1 MWLTDGQVGHRE
13 PSPPRLYARSTCVS
27 VTCGVGASC
36 YGISVRDLL
45 LGSGEGHSRAA
56 VVGRAL
62 LLLGLAVYGW
72 RLARLPIG
80 PAIGDSFLH
89 LVNLPFH
96 EAGHFVFAPLGRFMS
111 VLGGSLMQL
120 LIPAVCAGTLLL
132 QTRDPFG
139 TACCLWWFGESLL
152 DLAPYIADA
161 RALQLVLLGGRT
173 GAEVEGHDWE
183 FLLESMGWLHLDRT
197 LGLATHRF
205 GVLVIVAGIVWAGLV
220 LLAQWPADK
229 EEGV

>member
-1 MWLTDGQVGHRE
+1 MLFVATKNPKTR
-13 PSPPRLYARSTCVS
+13 RSTCVS
-27 VTCGVGASC
+27 TICGVDATC

-45 LGSGEGHSRAA
+45 LGSAEHNSRAA

-62 LLLGLAVYGW
+62 LLLALVVYGL
-72 RLARLPIG
+72 RLARLPVG
-80 PAIGDSFLH
+80 PAIADSFLH

-96 EAGHFVFAPLGRFMS
+96 EAGHFIFAPLGRFMS

-120 LIPAVCAGTLLL
+120 LVPSVCAGTLLL

-139 TACCLWWFGESLL
+139 AACCLWWFGENLL

-183 FLLESMGWLHLDRT
+183 FLLESMGWLHLDQA
-197 LGLATHRF
+197 LGLSAHRV
-205 GVLVIVAGIVWAGLV
+205 GVLVMLAAIIWAGLV
-220 LLAQWPADK
+220 LVAQWPSTND
-229 EEGV
+229 EGV

>member
-1 MWLTDGQVGHRE
+1 MWLTDGQVGQRE

-27 VTCGVGASC
+27 VTCCVGPSC
-36 YGISVRDLL
+36 YGISVQDLL
-45 LGSGEGHSRAA
+45 LGPGEGHSRAA

-62 LLLGLAVYGW
+62 LLLGLVVYGW

-96 EAGHFVFAPLGRFMS
+96 EAGHLVFAPLGRFMS

-139 TACCLWWFGESLL
+139 AACCLWWFGENLL
-152 DLAPYIADA
+152 DLAPYVADA

-197 LGLATHRF
+197 LGLTGHRI
-205 GVLVIVAGIVWAGLV
+205 GVLVMVAAIVWAGLV
-220 LLAQWPADK
+220 LLAQWPSEKAED
-229 EEGV
+229 V

>member
-1 MWLTDGQVGHRE
+1 MNR
-13 PSPPRLYARSTCVS
+13 ARQIVRPLNRVS
-27 VTCGVGASC
+27 VTCGGDASC

-45 LGSGEGHSRAA
+45 LGSTDRHSRAA
-56 VVGRAL
+56 VIGRAL
-62 LLLGLAVYGW
+62 LLLGLVVYGW

-80 PAIGDSFLH
+80 PAIADSFLH

-96 EAGHFVFAPLGRFMS
+96 EAGHLIFAPLGRFMS
-111 VLGGSLMQL
+111 VLGGSLTQL

-139 TACCLWWFGESLL
+139 AACCLWWFGENLL

-183 FLLESMGWLHLDRT
+183 FLLASMGWLHLDRL
-197 LGLATHRF
+197 LGLIAHRL

-220 LLAQWPADK
+220 LVAQWPSGE
-229 EEGV
+229 EEGA